1 MSLGLYHTW
10 CFCCCCCSV
19 TKVCPTLFDPMDY
32 NTKGLYVILIKN
44 KPTAPLQ
51 STLTRTWDGGA
62 VVIADLLALE
72 QKLLKAVSPNT
83 FLLDTLGWWWWKVPI
98 KSPSSH
104 QVKRGQCLSTGT
116 SLCGDLPR
124 AHLDRPHERMR
135 VPGIHPDP
143 WLSSRLVPPR
153 TLRSGPFTQAAGTQA
168 FLGHL
173 SWAPRLLLLELS
185 LSLLSSRV
193 YLAAL
198 CPLGFVFRSSCSG
211 SFSGWAWL
219 HTASPLPDP
228 SVPGSF
234 RQNSRLTKLQPPA
247 PTWPLRRD
255 SSSAFHMAEQVNHVV
270 GYTALAPEWE
280 TGVRKPLV
288 SDLGWSPSLTCHHS
302 LVPPQL
308 LFSLVWGTSH
318 MRFPLPGRLLTPT
331 LHHSDS
337 SSFFGLQFDVTPL
350 GIPHC
355 CVPQP
360 WPESRRCRFFL
371 LLCHPAPLPHLHERC
386 MPHCTAQFRELCK
399 NSQNWFSPT
408 TVRQIPFFK
417 YFNFFIQLLKV
428 IFHLQL
434 SRNIGCIPSVVEY
447 IFVAYLPPNRLDL
460 PLHSK
465 PTSNPFVLYISD
477 NHTLVISLL
486 TISVSLLHL

>member
-173 SWAPRLLLLELS
+173 SWAPWLLLLELS

-288 SDLGWSPSLTCHHS
+288 SDLGWSPSLTCH
-302 LVPPQL
+302 PL
-308 LFSLVWGTSH
+308 LG
-318 MRFPLPGRLLTPT
+318 
-331 LHHSDS
+331 
-337 SSFFGLQFDVTPL
+337 
-350 GIPHC
+350 
-355 CVPQP
+355 
-360 WPESRRCRFFL
+360 
-371 LLCHPAPLPHLHERC
+371 
-386 MPHCTAQFRELCK
+386 
-399 NSQNWFSPT
+399 SPT
-408 TVRQIPFFK
+408 TPILPCLRDFTHEIPPSWETPHPHPPPLTPAHSLGFSLTSPPWGSCIAVSPNPGLNHVGAVSSFSFVIQHLSITSMRAVCLTTQHSLNSCTRISSTDSPCQPWDRYLFFFK
-417 YFNFFIQLLKV
+417 FLTFLIYLSEV
-428 IFHLQL
+428 IFHLHFPQA
-434 SRNIGCIPSVVEY
+434 IGCIP
-447 IFVAYLPPNRLDL
+447 
-460 PLHSK
+460 
-465 PTSNPFVLYISD
+465 
-477 NHTLVISLL
+477 HTVQ
-486 TISVSLLHL
+486 